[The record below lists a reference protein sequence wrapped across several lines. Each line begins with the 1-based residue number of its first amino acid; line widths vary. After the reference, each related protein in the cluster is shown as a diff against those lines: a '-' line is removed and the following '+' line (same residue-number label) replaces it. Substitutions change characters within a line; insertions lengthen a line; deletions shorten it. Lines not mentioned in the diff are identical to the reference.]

1 MKPIKYPCTSTTI
14 IKNRRPGLS
23 TTATERRA
31 AAVNGLPATR
41 CKWLAARLG
50 GILFAAVLVLL
61 PSSAQAQCAQ
71 WDVSGQWSLNQ
82 GKDTTVHLQ
91 IEQDGSGVR
100 GKADYYV
107 NSSGGGV
114 RTILGSL
121 DGFAKGHKFRIQI
134 YWSGTSVGIYEGN
147 IGPQGR
153 IEGTTY
159 DRQKPSV
166 RATWFSNKAMKCAR
180 R

>member
-1 MKPIKYPCTSTTI
+1 MSHFC
-14 IKNRRPGLS
+14 R
-23 TTATERRA
+23 
-31 AAVNGLPATR
+31 
-41 CKWLAARLG
+41 
-50 GILFAAVLVLL
+50 ILCLTGVVLL
-61 PSSAQAQCAQ
+61 YCTTTAQAQCAQ

-91 IEQDGSGVR
+91 IEQDGSGVT
-100 GKADYYV
+100 GKADYWV
-107 NSSGGGV
+107 KSGGGV
-114 RTILGSL
+114 RTIRGSL
-121 DGFAKGHKFRIQI
+121 DGTADGNKFRIQI
-134 YWSGTSVGIYEGN
+134 YWSGTSIGVYEGN

-166 RATWFSNKAMKCAR
+166 RATWFSNKAVKCAR